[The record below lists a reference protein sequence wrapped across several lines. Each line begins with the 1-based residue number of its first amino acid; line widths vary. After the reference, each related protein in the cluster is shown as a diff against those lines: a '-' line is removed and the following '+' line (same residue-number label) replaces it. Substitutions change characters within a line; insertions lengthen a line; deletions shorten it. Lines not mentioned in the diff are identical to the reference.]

1 MGDGARDGVEKGLGI
16 EKGVG
21 MVLGEIGAGDE
32 DEDVG
37 GDGHGDGMEG
47 GNHKLRNQQQQQ

>member
-1 MGDGARDGVEKGLGI
+1 MGDGARDGVEQGLGI

-21 MVLGEIGAGDE
+21 MVLGEVGAGDE

-37 GDGHGDGMEG
+37 GDVDGDGMEG
-47 GNHKLRNQQQQQ
+47 GNHKLQNQLQQR